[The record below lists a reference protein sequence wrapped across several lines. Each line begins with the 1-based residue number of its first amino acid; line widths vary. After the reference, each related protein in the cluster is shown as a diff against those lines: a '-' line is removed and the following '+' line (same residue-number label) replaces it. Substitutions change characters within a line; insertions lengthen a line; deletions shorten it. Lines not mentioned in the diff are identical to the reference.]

1 MPKLESIAEIT
12 PRVDVG
18 RPTPASPSSPPV
30 VVDPTVHHLRHAGVP
45 TRFEDRRLEHFTAR
59 PGTARARTAADA
71 MVAGQSA
78 GLVLSGPPGTGK
90 THLAVGV
97 LAARHDRW
105 LATYPRPWWE
115 VEGEDGAITIERRPS
130 LEQRF
135 VVVPSFLDDMRRAIN
150 YRDPADPLPALFDV
164 DLLVLDDLGR
174 EKVTDWATERLYV
187 LVNER
192 YNRVRPTIVTT
203 NYSPDELA
211 QRGYDA
217 LVSRL
222 VEGAGVVAL
231 TASDHRSQGGR

>member
-1 MPKLESIAEIT
+1 MPKPESVAAII

-18 RPTPASPSSPPV
+18 RPIAPSPSPAV
-30 VVDPTVHHLRHAGVP
+30 EIIDPTVHHLRYAGVP
-45 TRFEDRRLEHFTAR
+45 LRFLSRRLANFTAR
-59 PGTARARTAADA
+59 PGTTRARTAADA
-71 MVAGQSA
+71 MVSGTAA

-90 THLAVGV
+90 THLAVGI

-115 VEGEDGAITIERRPS
+115 VEGEDYSITVERRPP
-130 LEQRF
+130 LDQRF

-150 YRDPADPLPALFDV
+150 YRDPVDPLPALFDV

-174 EKVTDWATERLYV
+174 EKVTDWASERLYV

-192 YNRVRPTIVTT
+192 YNRIRPTIVTT
-203 NYSPDELA
+203 NYTPDELA